1 MCQRKNFR
9 QHKEQLQRSGSTWK
23 ELQVHRNCDIQLG
36 KEQRERDR
44 RRRRKTKSLNRMATL
59 SDPTSSS

>member
-44 RRRRKTKSLNRMATL
+44 RRKIKSLNRTATL